1 MEIIRLDERPF
12 VAARLGRQNGV
23 GHTARRSIRSF
34 RKYPKLMKGA
44 NCAEACRTMA
54 ILSQHAGSVKD
65 IQTHL
70 RHRTADVT
78 AQEYMQ
84 PITDSA
90 RGMVNTVYDSLLNG
104 K

>member
-1 MEIIRLDERPF
+1 
-12 VAARLGRQNGV
+12 
-23 GHTARRSIRSF
+23 
-34 RKYPKLMKGA
+34 
-44 NCAEACRTMA
+44 MA
-54 ILSQHAGSVKD
+54 TLSQHAGSVKD

-78 AQEYMQ
+78 EEYMQ

>member
-1 MEIIRLDERPF
+1 
-12 VAARLGRQNGV
+12 
-23 GHTARRSIRSF
+23 
-34 RKYPKLMKGA
+34 
-44 NCAEACRTMA
+44 MA
-54 ILSQHAGSVKD
+54 TLSQHSGSVKD
-65 IQTHL
+65 VQTHL

-104 K
+104 KK

>member
-1 MEIIRLDERPF
+1 
-12 VAARLGRQNGV
+12 
-23 GHTARRSIRSF
+23 
-34 RKYPKLMKGA
+34 
-44 NCAEACRTMA
+44 MA
-54 ILSQHAGSVKD
+54 TLSQHSGSVKD

-70 RHRTADVT
+70 RHRAADIT

-90 RGMVNTVYDSLLNG
+90 RGMVNTVYDTLLNG